1 MTPLE
6 SKAALSLL
14 SEDAADTVV
23 WTLRR
28 SSGSFESRR
37 FQLLETGSAVI
48 GYYSEGSAALA
59 VDFYDESRA
68 AVRVDGRYAASPVI
82 LDRTVRIRRG
92 LAWAAEPLS
101 VDDEGA
107 ALARITE
114 LTRSEVNR
122 PYRDT
127 ILSNTKRDPAAVG
140 WRRLASASA
149 CGFCKML
156 AGRGSV
162 YKRDTATFGAHD
174 NCGCTAA
181 PVFGKGD
188 VGPEADAMQYMA
200 SGRRRTPAQ
209 RARVRGY
216 IEANYPDEAA
226 RPHVKTSSL

>member
-1 MTPLE
+1 MTPRE
-6 SKAALSLL
+6 SKAALSIL
-14 SEDAADTVV
+14 SADAADTIE
-23 WTLRR
+23 WALRR
-28 SSGSFESRR
+28 TSGSFESRR
-37 FQLLETGSAVI
+37 FQLLETGTAVV

-59 VDFYDESRA
+59 VDFYDESRSI
-68 AVRVDGRYAASPVI
+68 GRAEGRFAASPVI
-82 LDRTVRIRRG
+82 LDRTVNIRRG
-92 LAWAAEPLS
+92 IAWASEPLS
-101 VDDEGA
+101 VDDEDA

-114 LTRSEVNR
+114 IVRSEVNR

-162 YKRDTATFGAHD
+162 YKMDTATFGAHD

-188 VGPEADAMQYMA
+188 VGPEADAIQYMA

-209 RARVRGY
+209 RARVRDY
-216 IEANYPDEAA
+216 IAANYPGELD